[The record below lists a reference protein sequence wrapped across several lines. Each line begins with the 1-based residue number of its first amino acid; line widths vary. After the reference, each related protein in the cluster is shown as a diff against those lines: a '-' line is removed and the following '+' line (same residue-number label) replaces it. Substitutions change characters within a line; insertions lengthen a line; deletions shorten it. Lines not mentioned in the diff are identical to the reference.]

1 MGEPLVP
8 IAPASITQ
16 KTCEAACGLLPR
28 RFLRLVSELDI
39 PHTRNGKLVI
49 VRWSALEQALI
60 ANEVRRVEPTAV
72 DEQIA
77 QLRAERR
84 ARRAGRPATPARRKR
99 P

>member
-1 MGEPLVP
+1 MGEPLVS

-60 ANEVRRVEPTAV
+60 ANEVRRAEPSTV
-72 DEQIA
+72 DDQIA
-77 QLRAERR
+77 LLRAERR
-84 ARRAGRPATPARRKR
+84 ARRAGRATPARRKR
-99 P
+99 S